1 MNFSGLKLRGKFL
14 TAVVSLVVVLI
25 IIDVV
30 ITRNNNR
37 TIQTNRFL
45 QKQAEQVKV
54 NVSQFAI
61 VIIHNLDLGLRGYAL
76 FGKEKYLYPYN
87 VAFKNKDSIISV
99 VEKILLEQNYP
110 LQEFHQLSDS
120 LNAYAAFCSHLKAL
134 YDNNK
139 KEEFLRLGDQDKG
152 YHLWLQYEVFAKKVY
167 AFEDQINETATAK
180 YNAAINKNYIVQVV
194 LFLIC
199 VPALL
204 IMARHT
210 LRKFAIDEDLK
221 RLALEKAQLLEDQ
234 NAMLEEMVRARTE
247 EIQQQ
252 NRELQHRN
260 NEVAT
265 QNEELTAQQ
274 EEITSQRDQLATQN
288 EKLNEAK
295 EIIESKNKEIE
306 NKNDIL
312 EQQVEERTK
321 HLLEYNQQLEQF
333 TFISAHNLRAP
344 VARILGLGSILSYAN
359 PEEEKAIISKLIST
373 TNELDTVV
381 KDLNT
386 ILVLRK
392 DNISVLTEIDLGEEM
407 ELIKMDLETEVIET
421 GAIISEDFSRV
432 SSIRTIKPYL
442 HSILI
447 NLISNAIKY
456 RHPGRSP
463 FIQIKSD
470 IIDSYVCLTVSD
482 NGLGIDLSLYR
493 EKLFTLY
500 SRFHNHVEGKG
511 MGLYLVMT
519 QVVSLGGKIE
529 VESEIDNGT
538 TFKIFLKD

>member
-14 TAVVSLVVVLI
+14 TGVVFLVVLLI

-30 ITRNNNR
+30 ITRDNNR

-87 VAFKNKDSIISV
+87 VALKDKDSVIAV
-99 VEKILLEQNYP
+99 VEKILAEQNYP

-120 LNAYAAFCSHLKAL
+120 LNAYASFCTHLKAL

-139 KEEFLRLGDQDKG
+139 KDEFLRLGDQDRG
-152 YHLWLQYEVFAKKVY
+152 YDLWLQYEVFARKVY

-180 YNAAINKNYIVQVV
+180 YNAAINKNYVVQIV

-210 LRKFAIDEDLK
+210 LRKFAIAEDLK
-221 RLALEKAQLLEDQ
+221 TLALEKAQLLADQ
-234 NAMLEEMVRARTE
+234 NATLEEMVRVRTE
-247 EIQQQ
+247 EIYLQ
-252 NRELQHRN
+252 NQELQHRN

-288 EKLNEAK
+288 EMLSEAK
-295 EIIESKNKEIE
+295 RIIESKNKEIE
-306 NKNDIL
+306 HKNDIL

-344 VARILGLGSILSYAN
+344 VARILGLGGILRYAN
-359 PEEEKAIISKLIST
+359 SEEEKMIIDKLIST
-373 TNELDTVV
+373 TTELDTVV
-381 KDLNT
+381 KDLND

-392 DNISVLTEIDLGEEM
+392 DNISILSEIDFGEEL
-407 ELIKMDLETEVIET
+407 ELIKMDLEKEMIET
-421 GAIISEDFSRV
+421 GAILDYDFSRAPG
-432 SSIRTIKPYL
+432 IRTIKSYL
-442 HSILI
+442 DSILI

-463 FIQIKSD
+463 LIQVRSD
-470 IIDSYVCLTVSD
+470 LVDSYVCLTVSD
-482 NGLGIDLSLYR
+482 NGLGMDLSLYK

-500 SRFHNHVEGKG
+500 GRFHNHVEGKG

-519 QVVSLGGKIE
+519 QVVALGGKIE
-529 VESEIDNGT
+529 VESEVDRGT
-538 TFKIFLKD
+538 TFKILLKD